1 MAEKR
6 REHESMMEE
15 TREVQ
20 AFHTRPVPEAR
31 PMRPYPFPP
40 GVIRALWLGIL
51 LGALV
56 GLLVG
61 ILLQRQILVISG
73 TEGMYSLLPG
83 ALVTLWVL
91 AGVALGIVVGG
102 VGGILAAPRP
112 APARTIDADDELNVE
127 NE

>member
-1 MAEKR
+1 MIEER
-6 REHESMMEE
+6 RERESMMEE

-20 AFHTRPVPEAR
+20 AFHTRPVPEAH

-51 LGALV
+51 IGALV

-61 ILLQRQILVISG
+61 ILLQRQILVIPS

-83 ALVTLWVL
+83 VLITLWVL

-112 APARTIDADDELNVE
+112 RAAPVDAGDELIVE
-127 NE
+127 SE